1 MFPLEA
7 FSFGSLD
14 NWFCFDWTV
23 GFVWL
28 FAAFGDR
35 FEGFVWFVGLGCG
48 VVFVWTV
55 AFLDL
60 GLNWT
65 VFGWGWTFGF
75 LVTVVGLVMII
86 GFEWL
91 IGWRIGD
98 VFFVSVTDTWSYTRF
113 YFGCGLSYYH
123 ARP

>member
-1 MFPLEA
+1 M
-7 FSFGSLD
+7 
-14 NWFCFDWTV
+14 
-23 GFVWL
+23 
-28 FAAFGDR
+28 
-35 FEGFVWFVGLGCG
+35 
-48 VVFVWTV
+48 VFVWTV

-98 VFFVSVTDTWSYTRF
+98 VFFVSVTDTWSFTWF